1 MTKYTTDC
9 LFQALDLHSMD
20 LAESGKAECSLPQF
34 IYMLIQQ
41 QQITASHRIRPLL
54 EIELP

>member
-1 MTKYTTDC
+1 
-9 LFQALDLHSMD
+9 MD
-20 LAESGKAECSLPQF
+20 LVESGKTECSLTQF